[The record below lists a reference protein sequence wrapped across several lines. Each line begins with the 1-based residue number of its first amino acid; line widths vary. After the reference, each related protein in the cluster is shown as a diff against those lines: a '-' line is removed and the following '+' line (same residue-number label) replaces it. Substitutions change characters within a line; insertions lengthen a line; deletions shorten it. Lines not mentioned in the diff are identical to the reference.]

1 MLGDLNAEP
10 TSEALYDFCQ
20 VYGCSNIVKENI
32 CYKNPENP
40 SCVDLIIT
48 NRPISFKGTKTIET
62 GLSDFHKMSLTIMK
76 VFYKKQKANVIRY
89 RSYRNFD
96 NEAFIGELQVAFSD
110 RYNDT
115 ENLSFSTFKNVIDH
129 SLKKHAPLKKRYVR
143 ANQAP
148 LINKKINKEIMKR
161 SRLRNKFLNSK
172 SDVDHRAYNK
182 QRNLCVSLIRKEKKS
197 FFSNLNTKDI
207 NENKTFWKTVKPLFT
222 EKVKI
227 NSKITLIE
235 EKVISKQGEENIIE
249 EEIISDE
256 QKIAEVFND
265 FFINIIPNLKISI
278 EQNINHDFTKTD
290 DPVSNAINK
299 FENHPSIV
307 MIKRKNNRS
316 ADVTPAYKKK
326 SKNSKDYYRPI
337 SILSNI
343 SEIYERCLYDQIQ
356 NFFENILS
364 KYQCGFRKGY
374 NAQHCLIT
382 LIEKW
387 KKGVDNGGSFGA
399 LMTDLSK
406 AFDCLSHELLIAKLD
421 AYGFDN
427 KSLKLIYNCLSNR
440 KQRVKINE
448 SFSSWEEILYGVPQG
463 SILEPLLFSI
473 FICDMFYFLED
484 HEIANYADDSTPF
497 SAQCSHQAVIEDLE
511 KSSAI
516 LFNWLKS
523 NYMKVNTDK
532 SHLLLSGNIK
542 LTKNIDNNI
551 IESEEKQEL
560 LDVIIDS
567 RLTFE
572 EHVNNLCKKASQK
585 LNALA
590 RISSYMDIPKQRIIF
605 KSFITSQFR

>member
-1 MLGDLNAEP
+1 
-10 TSEALYDFCQ
+10 
-20 VYGCSNIVKENI
+20 
-32 CYKNPENP
+32 
-40 SCVDLIIT
+40 
-48 NRPISFKGTKTIET
+48 
-62 GLSDFHKMSLTIMK
+62 
-76 VFYKKQKANVIRY
+76 
-89 RSYRNFD
+89 
-96 NEAFIGELQVAFSD
+96 
-110 RYNDT
+110 
-115 ENLSFSTFKNVIDH
+115 
-129 SLKKHAPLKKRYVR
+129 
-143 ANQAP
+143 
-148 LINKKINKEIMKR
+148 
-161 SRLRNKFLNSK
+161 
-172 SDVDHRAYNK
+172 
-182 QRNLCVSLIRKEKKS
+182 
-197 FFSNLNTKDI
+197 
-207 NENKTFWKTVKPLFT
+207 
-222 EKVKI
+222 
-227 NSKITLIE
+227 
-235 EKVISKQGEENIIE
+235 
-249 EEIISDE
+249 
-256 QKIAEVFND
+256 
-265 FFINIIPNLKISI
+265 
-278 EQNINHDFTKTD
+278 
-290 DPVSNAINK
+290 
-299 FENHPSIV
+299 

-316 ADVTPAYKKK
+316 ADLTPAYKKK

-448 SFSSWEEILYGVPQG
+448 SFSSWEEILYGGPQG
-463 SILEPLLFSI
+463 SILEPLLFNI

-542 LTKNIDNNI
+542 LTSNIDNNI

-590 RISSYMDIPKQRIIF
+590 RISSYMDIPKRRIIF
-605 KSFITSQFR
+605 KSFITSQFG